1 MTTPVKSLE
10 SSTLSLLTLI
20 SHSRNLISSG
30 GIASASKPSTDNP
43 LDILRDIG
51 TLTRAQTTKLSIA
64 VRPPNIIYDAA
75 ARCVQDITQFIVPP
89 LLATVE
95 LMSPQQHGSTLYAAV
110 LRAADNALAALEEFA
125 KEIPEICRVGKSA
138 GARDRLASTGVVW
151 QAADALVAL
160 RAKGLAGVVQDVVES
175 HMAMLKDAMAEL
187 KEWLESTDDDGEDD
201 EAEGEAEDEDAFWDA
216 PKKGLSKDDTEA
228 REKVDASLKKM
239 KLATILLGAV
249 TKRRLAGEGK
259 LQDAQRLD
267 KIAELAKSVANSG
280 DDIGMGYY
288 EDDADEAAEAQK
300 EFEKKAIEL
309 AELATLANDGN
320 DDSFSKWFRN
330 CKDAISKNG

>member
-1 MTTPVKSLE
+1 M
-10 SSTLSLLTLI
+10 
-20 SHSRNLISSG
+20 
-30 GIASASKPSTDNP
+30 
-43 LDILRDIG
+43 
-51 TLTRAQTTKLSIA
+51 
-64 VRPPNIIYDAA
+64 
-75 ARCVQDITQFIVPP
+75 PP

-95 LMSPQQHGSTLYAAV
+95 LMSPQQHGSTLYVAV

-175 HMAMLKDAMAEL
+175 HTAMLKDAMAEL
-187 KEWLESTDDDGEDD
+187 KEWLVSTDDDGEDD

-249 TKRRLAGEGK
+249 AKRRLAGEGK

-288 EDDADEAAEAQK
+288 EDDADEAVRAPLSSPLLKLLIETIDRLRRKKSLRSKPLSWQSWQPLRTMAMMTRSASGSGIVKTQFQRMADQEAINK
-300 EFEKKAIEL
+300 TKNIEIIN
-309 AELATLANDGN
+309 EQ
-320 DDSFSKWFRN
+320 
-330 CKDAISKNG
+330 

>member
-1 MTTPVKSLE
+1 MTTPTKSLE
-10 SSTLSLLTLI
+10 ASTLSLLTLI
-20 SHSRNLISSG
+20 SHSRSLLSSG
-30 GIASASKPSTDNP
+30 GIAPASKPSTDNP
-43 LDILRDIG
+43 LDILHDIG
-51 TLTRAQTTKLSIA
+51 ALTRAHTTKLSIA
-64 VRPPNIIYDAA
+64 IRPPNIIYDAA
-75 ARCVQDITQFIVPP
+75 ARCVQDIMQFVVPP

-95 LMSPQQHGSTLYAAV
+95 LMSPKQHGSTLYAAV
-110 LRAADNALAALEEFA
+110 LRAADNTLAALEEFA

-151 QAADALVAL
+151 QAADGLVAL

-187 KEWLESTDDDGEDD
+187 KEWLESNDEDEDD

-216 PKKGLSKDDTEA
+216 PKKALSKDDTEA

-249 TKRRLAGEGK
+249 VKRRLAGEGK